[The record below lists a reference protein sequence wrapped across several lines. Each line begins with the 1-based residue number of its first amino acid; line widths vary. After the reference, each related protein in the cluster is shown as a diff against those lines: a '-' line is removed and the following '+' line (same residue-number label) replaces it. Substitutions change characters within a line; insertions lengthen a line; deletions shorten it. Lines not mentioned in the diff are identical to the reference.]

1 MPLSCVRSWIK
12 TLFRSLAPA
21 LVIVAA
27 SLLVSCGNDANQSV
41 TDNSPSGPI
50 GGSSGDELADR
61 QVLHKGNGA
70 EPQTLD
76 PHRAE
81 GVPSSNILRDLFEG
95 LIAEAPDGTLIP
107 GMARRWDISADGK
120 TYTFRLREEARWSNG
135 DPVTAEDF
143 VYGFRR
149 SVDPKTLSQYS
160 SILYPI
166 KNAEEIVTGMQ
177 PAEVL
182 GVTAPDH
189 LTLVIELHVPAPY
202 LLGLLTHSTT
212 YPVHR
217 ASVEEFGNR
226 FVRPGNLVSNGAYK
240 LDEWVVQSRIKLVRN
255 DYYWDDANTI
265 IDEVY
270 VYSIE
275 NSDAE
280 LKRYRASE
288 LDITEA
294 LPYQQLTWIR
304 ENLGEELIISP
315 YLGSYFFGFNVTQP
329 PFRDNVK
336 LRTALAMAIDRDIIT
351 QRITGAGEIAA
362 YGWVPPV
369 RNYQGQRPEWSGW
382 TQEERNDEARRLFL
396 EAGYSTANPLEV
408 EILYNTSENHK
419 RVSIAIASMW
429 KQVLGVKTSLVNQ
442 EWKVFLE
449 TRKHRET
456 TEVFRSGWIGDYN
469 DAFSFAQ
476 YMHSANELSGAGY
489 HSPAYDSLVDRAT
502 LEFDPVKRA
511 ELMQE
516 AERVLME
523 DMPIIPIYFY
533 VSKHLVKP
541 WIGGFDSN
549 IMDHHYSKHLYILR
563 H

>member
-1 MPLSCVRSWIK
+1 VQPYRFRGWIK
-12 TLFRSLAPA
+12 APVVLIAAFFLLAACGGDRDQSL
-21 LVIVAA
+21 
-27 SLLVSCGNDANQSV
+27 
-41 TDNSPSGPI
+41 TSGPRTVTV
-50 GGSSGDELADR
+50 GGVSGEELADL

-95 LIAEAPDGTLIP
+95 LIAEAPDGQLIP
-107 GMARRWDISADGK
+107 GAAERWSISEDGK
-120 TYTFRLREEARWSNG
+120 TYTFQLRATARWSNG
-135 DPVTAEDF
+135 DPVTAQDF

-166 KNAEEIVTGMQ
+166 KNAEAIVNGEQ
-177 PAEVL
+177 PPNAL
-182 GVTAPDH
+182 GVSAPGD
-189 LTLVIELHVPAPY
+189 LNFVIELNAPAPY

-217 ASVEEFGNR
+217 VTVEEFGNR
-226 FVRPGNLVSNGAYK
+226 FVRPGNLVSNGAYQ

-255 DYYWDDANTI
+255 DHYWDNADTV
-265 IDEVY
+265 IDEIY
-270 VYSIE
+270 IYSIE

-294 LPYQQLTWIR
+294 LPYQQLTWVR
-304 ENLGEELIISP
+304 ENLGDELIVSP

-329 PFRDNVK
+329 PFKDNVK
-336 LRTALAMAIDRDIIT
+336 LRTALAMAIDREIVT
-351 QRITGAGEIAA
+351 GKITGAGEIPA

-369 RNYQGQRPEWSGW
+369 TNYQGQQPEWADW
-382 TQEERNDEARRLFL
+382 TQEERDTQARRLFL
-396 EAGYSTANPLEV
+396 ESGYSPANPLEV

-419 RVSIAIASMW
+419 RLSVAIASMW
-429 KQVLGVKTSLVNQ
+429 KQVLGVNTTLVNQ

-449 TRKHRET
+449 TRKQRET
-456 TEVFRSGWIGDYN
+456 TQVFRSGWIGDYN

-476 YMHSANELSGAGY
+476 YMHSANALNGAGY
-489 HSPAYDSLVDRAT
+489 VSSAYDALVDEAAVE
-502 LEFDPVKRA
+502 LNPAKRA
-511 ELMQE
+511 VLMQE
-516 AERVLME
+516 AERVLLE
-523 DMPIIPIYFY
+523 DMPIIPIYYY

-541 WIGGFDSN
+541 WVGGFESN
-549 IMDHHYSKHLYILR
+549 IMDHHYSKHLYILK

>member
-1 MPLSCVRSWIK
+1 VSPNNVPGWVSAVCLS
-12 TLFRSLAPA
+12 
-21 LVIVAA
+21 VAA
-27 SLLVSCGNDANQSV
+27 TILLVSCGGDADRSATAGSRPV
-41 TDNSPSGPI
+41 PVGGVSG
-50 GGSSGDELADR
+50 GELADH

-95 LIAEAPDGTLIP
+95 LVAEAPDGELIP
-107 GMARRWDISADGK
+107 GAAESWQLSDDGK
-120 TYTFRLREEARWSNG
+120 TYTFRLREAARWSNG
-135 DPVTAEDF
+135 DPLTAEDF
-143 VYGFRR
+143 VYGLRR

-166 KNAEEIVTGMQ
+166 KNAEAIVNGEQ
-177 PAEVL
+177 PAKVL
-182 GVTAPDH
+182 GVAAPDKF
-189 LTLVIELHVPAPY
+189 TLVIELNSPAPY

-217 ASVEEFGNR
+217 ASVEQFGVR

-255 DYYWDDANTI
+255 EHYWDNANTV

-270 VYSIE
+270 IYSIE

-304 ENLGEELIISP
+304 EHLGEELIISP

-329 PFRDNVK
+329 PFKDNAK
-336 LRTALAMAIDRDIIT
+336 LRAALAMSIDRDIIT
-351 QRITGAGEIAA
+351 QRITGAGEIPA

-369 RNYQGQRPEWSGW
+369 AGYQVQQAEWSGW
-382 TQEERNDEARRLFL
+382 TQEERTKEARRLYD
-396 EAGYSTANPLEV
+396 EAGYSAARPLEV

-419 RVSIAIASMW
+419 RLSVAIASMW
-429 KQVLGVKTSLVNQ
+429 KQALGVKTSLMNQ

-449 TRKHRET
+449 TRKRRET
-456 TEVFRSGWIGDYN
+456 TQIFRSGWIGDYN

-476 YMHSANELSGAGY
+476 YMHSANALNGAGY
-489 HSPAYDSLVDRAT
+489 ANPVYDSLVDKAT
-502 LEFDPVKRA
+502 VEFDPVKRA

-516 AERVLME
+516 AERVLLE

-541 WIGGFDSN
+541 WVGGFQSN